1 MNRKLLKQIEAT
13 RREIEHIDK
22 ILSKYETKIVE
33 DSVQGSSSGFPY
45 IQRHIKIEG
54 FENPKNRRKY
64 VNMVSSHKNKLE
76 KQKIKLEYEIER
88 ISDSEIRTIIRMKY
102 FEGLT
107 FNQIAHRLNDNGG
120 FYTEDSV
127 RKKLNRFFEEEN
139 NEQITKNSK

>member
-1 MNRKLLKQIEAT
+1 MDKKLLKQIEAT
-13 RREIEHIDK
+13 RREIEHMNRILNK
-22 ILSKYETKIVE
+22 IEAKIVE

-45 IQRHIKIEG
+45 IKRHIKIEG

-64 VNMVSSHKNKLE
+64 VNMVTSHKNRLE
-76 KQKIKLEYEIER
+76 KQKIRLEYEIQN

-107 FNQIAHRLNDNGG
+107 FNQIAHRLNDTGG

-127 RKKLNRFFEEEN
+127 RKRLNRFLEEGN
-139 NEQITKNSK
+139 NE